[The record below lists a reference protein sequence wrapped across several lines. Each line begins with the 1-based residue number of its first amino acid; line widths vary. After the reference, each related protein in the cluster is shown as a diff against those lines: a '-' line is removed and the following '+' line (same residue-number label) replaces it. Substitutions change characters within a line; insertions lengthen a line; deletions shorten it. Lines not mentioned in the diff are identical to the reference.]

1 MVEAR
6 IWARVRIE
14 LSRRLNRVVPL
25 IDRFC
30 HRLPRR
36 ETAFP
41 RAILPFNYGLNYLSR
56 PARVL
61 SFSRTGRGGEGEQLS
76 PTLKPYSPVA

>member
-61 SFSRTGRGGEGEQLS
+61 SFSRTGSGGEGEQLS